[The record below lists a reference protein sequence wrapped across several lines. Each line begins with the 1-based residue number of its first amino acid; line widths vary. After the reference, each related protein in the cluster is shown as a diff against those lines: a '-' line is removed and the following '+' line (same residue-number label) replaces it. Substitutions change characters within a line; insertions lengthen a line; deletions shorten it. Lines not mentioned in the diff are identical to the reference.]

1 MKRKIK
7 WIECPKCDK
16 GVIDHDKKRFDSP
29 FGTFGSGKYICV
41 SGTVLTGQHRCYVCN
56 GYGKIAQKASKK
68 KMPSNVVCY

>member
-1 MKRKIK
+1 MKRLV
-7 WIECPKCDK
+7 WILCPRCKN
-16 GVIDHDKKRFDSP
+16 GIIDNKDEPMYPSFEIVPEFS
-29 FGTFGSGKYICV
+29 YI